1 MAEENLKEEVK
12 KTIEEI
18 VEKIK
23 PILEEAKQKHKETK
37 TETEK
42 LKVKKIE
49 TGIKSELKNLWEKF
63 KFWTLIGT
71 GILLIF
77 LEKVWRKIHLPK
89 IKTGIIS
96 FPGGTK
102 DILFTELWFLFGC
115 GIYLAGVIWFFI
127 SGFGVGTKEK
137 KSFSG
142 FLSGILKIVI
152 WSGITI
158 GLGGVFLRWAEGV
171 LPPVSLNW
179 LIYPIGIC
187 WLILGFRAT
196 IEILEGD
203 EVLKISL
210 MMLAVI
216 CGLFLIFLSF
226 SFTQMQSWNWQVL
239 FTKQN
244 LGFWMSLTFLFL
256 TWYILKGTYQW
267 TSKAL
272 LILFPVLLFL
282 ILNTGYKKIKPEPVR
297 TLRAKHLVV
306 KPKIR
311 EVVVPKLELGMQPF
325 PVVVKPKEKIEL
337 IFHPN
342 PQWIWDGKSG
352 YEVFLWNHR
361 QRIKIL
367 EIKEVKKTYIWNFK
381 NPFSRAAT
389 LLVYSRNFVLE

>member
-1 MAEENLKEEVK
+1 MAEENLKEELK
-12 KTIEEI
+12 KTVEE
-18 VEKIK
+18 VEEKIK
-23 PILEEAKQKHKETK
+23 PILEETKKYKE

-42 LKVKKIE
+42 LRE
-49 TGIKSELKNLWEKF
+49 MGTEIKSGLRNLWEKF
-63 KFWTLIGT
+63 KFWILVWIG
-71 GILLIF
+71 IFLIF
-77 LEKVWRKIHLPK
+77 LERTCRKIHLPR
-89 IKTGIIS
+89 IKTTGAIS
-96 FPGGTK
+96 LPGVK
-102 DILFTELWFLFGC
+102 DVLFTELWFLFGC
-115 GIYLAGVIWFFI
+115 GIYLMGVIWFFI

-196 IEILEGD
+196 IETLEGD
-203 EVLKISL
+203 ESLKISL
-210 MMLAVI
+210 MMVSVA
-216 CGLFLIFLSF
+216 CGLFLVFLF
-226 SFTQMQSWNWQVL
+226 FAQMRSDWNWQVL
-239 FTKQN
+239 FIKQN
-244 LGFWMSLTFLFL
+244 LGFWVALISLSLI
-256 TWYILKGTYQW
+256 WYILKGTYQW